1 MAVGLKSPEHLLPIK
16 GVQLSTVA
24 SEMRYTERDDLLL
37 VVFDD
42 NANTAA
48 VFTQNR
54 YCAAPVSVAKSHIAK
69 QKAEKATKALLINA
83 GNANAGTGKQ
93 GLSDA
98 LKCCEYVAQKL
109 GCSVEQI
116 LPFSTGVIGMPLP
129 MDKFLSGVDQ
139 AVEQQ
144 GKNDWYAAAAAIMTT
159 DTIAKAYSEQLEIN
173 GETITV
179 TGIAKGS
186 GMICPN
192 MATMLSY
199 IVTDAKIGEDV
210 LQVMVGDAAQKSF
223 NRITVDGDTSTNDA
237 LTLTATGQ
245 VGNVELQKSDIKEIK
260 QLAEVINSVAI
271 KLAQAIIRDGEGATK
286 FVEINVSGADSQ
298 SDCEAVAY
306 TIAHSPLVK
315 TALFA
320 SDPNWGRILAAVGRA
335 PIKRLDIE
343 SVGISV
349 NGVVIIESGEPSP
362 NYSEELGKQA
372 FVNEDIIMEIALG
385 NSSESCCIWTNDL
398 SHDYVSINADYRS

>member
-1 MAVGLKSPEHLLPIK
+1 MAVGLKLPENLLPIE

-24 SEMRYTERDDLLL
+24 SEMRYTGRDDLLL
-37 VVFDD
+37 MVFDD
-42 NANTAA
+42 SANTAA

-54 YCAAPVSVAKSHIAK
+54 YCAAPVSVAKKHITR
-69 QKAEKATKALLINA
+69 QKAETATKALLINA

-98 LKCCEYVAQKL
+98 LECCQYVAQKL
-109 GCSVEQI
+109 DCAVEQV

-129 MDKFLSGVDQ
+129 MDKFLSGIDQ

-144 GKNDWYAAAAAIMTT
+144 GKDDWYAAAAAIMTT
-159 DTIAKAYSEQLEIN
+159 DTIAKAYSEQLEVD
-173 GETITV
+173 GDTITV

-199 IVTDAKIGEDV
+199 IVTDAKISEEV
-210 LQVMVGDAAQKSF
+210 LQMMVGDAAQKSF

-237 LTLTATGQ
+237 LTLTATGR
-245 VGNVELQKSDIKEIK
+245 VGDVELQKNDIKQIE
-260 QLAEVINSVAI
+260 QLTEAINSVAI

-286 FVEINVSGADSQ
+286 FVEINVLGGDSQ
-298 SDCEAVAY
+298 ADCESVAY
-306 TIAHSPLVK
+306 TVAHSPLVK

-320 SDPNWGRILAAVGRA
+320 SDPNWGRILAAVGRS
-335 PIKRLDIE
+335 PLEHLDIE
-343 SVGISV
+343 RVGISV
-349 NGVVIIESGEPSP
+349 NGVVIIESGEPCPS
-362 NYSEELGKQA
+362 YSEELGQQA
-372 FVNEDIIMEIALG
+372 FAHEDIVMEIILG
-385 NSSESCCIWTNDL
+385 NGSESCCIWTNDL